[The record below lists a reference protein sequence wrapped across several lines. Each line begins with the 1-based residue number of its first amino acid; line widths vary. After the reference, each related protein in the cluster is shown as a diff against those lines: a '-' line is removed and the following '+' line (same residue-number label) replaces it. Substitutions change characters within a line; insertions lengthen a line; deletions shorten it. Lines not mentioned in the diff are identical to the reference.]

1 MPHFSNTMYVVDA
14 HFIDKIELK
23 KNTYPGPKCLWF
35 LSFTDNATSYQY
47 INILLCMLFN
57 LTCALFILVLG
68 YLCMKI
74 FKNVFRIF

>member
-1 MPHFSNTMYVVDA
+1 MS
-14 HFIDKIELK
+14 ILEKIILAASIAAARVAI
-23 KNTYPGPKCLWF
+23 P
-35 LSFTDNATSYQY
+35 Y

-68 YLCMKI
+68 YYLCMKI

>member
-1 MPHFSNTMYVVDA
+1 MNIF
-14 HFIDKIELK
+14 KIFLK
-23 KNTYPGPKCLWF
+23 YSWNIFKICFRVCFRK
-35 LSFTDNATSYQY
+35 Y

-74 FKNVFRIF
+74 FKNVFRIFYMF